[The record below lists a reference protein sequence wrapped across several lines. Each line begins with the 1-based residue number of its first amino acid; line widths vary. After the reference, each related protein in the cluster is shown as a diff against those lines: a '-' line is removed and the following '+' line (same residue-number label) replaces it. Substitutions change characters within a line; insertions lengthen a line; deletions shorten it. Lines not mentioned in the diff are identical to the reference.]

1 MFILRMKNLSL
12 SLGAPL
18 SWPQDVEANLPVGFP
33 TTPAGLQQMSSKF
46 ILILKALIL
55 VFVPTVQ
62 MCDSISAA
70 LGLPAV
76 AAHTSVA
83 QRREWVM
90 IHLGCLQLSPS
101 IPIDP

>member
-1 MFILRMKNLSL
+1 MKNLSL

-55 VFVPTVQ
+55 V
-62 MCDSISAA
+62 CAY
-70 LGLPAV
+70 
-76 AAHTSVA
+76 
-83 QRREWVM
+83 
-90 IHLGCLQLSPS
+90 SP
-101 IPIDP
+101 DV